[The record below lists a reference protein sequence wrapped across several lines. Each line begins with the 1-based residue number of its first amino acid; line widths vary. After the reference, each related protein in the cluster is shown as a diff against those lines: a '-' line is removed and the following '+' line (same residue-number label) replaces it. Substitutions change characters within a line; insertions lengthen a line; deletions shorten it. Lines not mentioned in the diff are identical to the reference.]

1 MSSRV
6 YNRFNRLFILSDS
19 PSLQRVNQSN
29 SAYDDSQMAI
39 FDLIY
44 VNKTLSAVS
53 IMAITVFEL

>member
-6 YNRFNRLFILSDS
+6 YNRFNRLFILSAF
-19 PSLQRVNQSN
+19 PSLQRENQLN
-29 SAYDDSQMAI
+29 SASDDSQMAI

-53 IMAITVFEL
+53 MMEIIVF